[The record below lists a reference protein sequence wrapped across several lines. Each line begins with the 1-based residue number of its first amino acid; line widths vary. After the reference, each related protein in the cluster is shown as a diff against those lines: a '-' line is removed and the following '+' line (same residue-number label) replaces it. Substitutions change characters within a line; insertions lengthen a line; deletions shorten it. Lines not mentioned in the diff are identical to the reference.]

1 MTVGLYGRL
10 NEFAAPKSHRTQA
23 VDDQQSAGEPEPSFA
38 EKTGSD
44 LANPRSGS
52 LAAIDAIMRL
62 GAAPSFLSDLSVD
75 ARNDG
80 ILSDG
85 FKFHDVQFFDSQQ
98 SSISKASTPLSATLA
113 DSDSSGLRS
122 LPSVELAT

>member
-23 VDDQQSAGEPEPSFA
+23 VDDQQSEPEPSFA

-52 LAAIDAIMRL
+52 LGAIDATMRL